1 MEVYILDSLYRRT
14 IVVDKFESLIWA
26 ERLNA
31 IGDFELHIVSTLEN
45 RTRFIPGVNLAV
57 NTSNRV
63 MTVETVQD
71 VTDDDGRRILKIT
84 GPSLENILKHRMLA
98 LLTAGDYLPYGDL
111 TDTPFNLLS
120 DMFDYICVTGTLNA
134 GDIISPLIVQ
144 DTDWYPTD
152 TISFP
157 SETIFF
163 PASIQTLYD
172 AIKGILDAYS
182 IGFKIVRHPS
192 LNLLYADFYMG
203 SDRTTGQSTLP
214 AVIFSPDLDNLRN
227 TNRLTSSALH
237 KNVAYVF
244 NSTDVTLVYEDNVDT
259 SIAGF
264 ERRVLMVEC
273 DDGLTSDERIQKG
286 KDELAKNRMFSAL
299 DGQLSAV
306 ASYQYETD
314 YYLGDLVELRDD
326 DGTTSNMQVT
336 EQIFIHD
343 KEGERTYPTLSINTF
358 IYPGSWIAWDYS
370 QEWDDLGATEYWED
384 QP

>member
-1 MEVYILDSLYRRT
+1 MEVYILDSLYRRI
-14 IVVDKFESLIWA
+14 IVVDKFESLIWS
-26 ERLNA
+26 ERFSS

-57 NTSNRV
+57 NASNRI

-84 GPSLENILKHRMLA
+84 GPSFENILKQRMLA
-98 LLTAGDYLPYGDL
+98 LVTAGVWSPWGDYS
-111 TDTPFNLLS
+111 DTAANLLS
-120 DMFDYICVTGTLNA
+120 DMFNYVCVDGTLNA
-134 GDIISPLIVQ
+134 GDIISPLITGA
-144 DTDWYPTD
+144 TDWYPTD

-157 SETIFF
+157 TESIFF

-172 AIKGILDAYS
+172 AMKGILDAFA

-192 LNLLYADFYMG
+192 TNLLYADIYMG

-227 TNRLTSSALH
+227 TNRLTSSAVH

-244 NSTDVTLVYEDNVDT
+244 NSTNVTLVYEENVDT

-273 DDGLTSDERIQKG
+273 DDGLTLDERTQKG
-286 KDELAKNRMFSAL
+286 KDELAKNRMFLAL

-306 ASYQYETD
+306 ATYQYEVD

-343 KEGERTYPTLSINTF
+343 KEGERTYPTLSVNTF
-358 IYPGSWIAWDYS
+358 IYPGSWIAWDYI
-370 QEWDDLGATEYWED
+370 QEWDDLGAVEYWED